1 MTPKEKCDE
10 LISLFM
16 SGINYKNYDEVI
28 IHKEPLTSAKQCAL
42 ICVDEILKS
51 VDTEY
56 DIFKENGANFKS
68 GFLYYWQQVKTEI
81 EKL

>member
-1 MTPKEKCDE
+1 MIAKEKAEGLVNRFITEGC
-10 LISLFM
+10 LFA
-16 SGINYKNYDEVI
+16 N
-28 IHKEPLTSAKQCAL
+28 AKQCAL